1 MALTDVSSFGLSCSI
16 ARMTGYF
23 GSIATNE
30 NIPNYIR
37 MRMFEKLIEEFTMLD
52 PQGDLSQQWIAEWQ
66 GEIEKIQA
74 KVREENL
81 ASRGF

>member
-1 MALTDVSSFGLSCSI
+1 MALTQVSSFELSCSI

-37 MRMFEKLIEEFTMLD
+37 MGMFEKLIEEFTMID
-52 PQGDLSQQWIAEWQ
+52 PQGDLSQQQIAEWKE
-66 GEIEKIQA
+66 EIKKIQ
-74 KVREENL
+74 EENL
-81 ASRGF
+81 ASRSF